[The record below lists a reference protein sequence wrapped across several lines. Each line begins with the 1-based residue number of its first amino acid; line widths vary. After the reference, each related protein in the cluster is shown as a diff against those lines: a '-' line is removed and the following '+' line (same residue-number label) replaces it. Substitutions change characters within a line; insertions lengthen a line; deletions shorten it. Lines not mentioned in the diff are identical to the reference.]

1 MNNQDKR
8 SGIKVHGYFK
18 RELQIDLM
26 IRQETNHKRSRLWTA
41 LNMRNH
47 ETSSLQPFFNAVRY
61 L

>member
-1 MNNQDKR
+1 MNNQHKR
-8 SGIKVHGYFK
+8 SGMKVHGYFK

-26 IRQETNHKRSRLWTA
+26 ILQEINHKRTRLWTA

-47 ETSSLQPFFNAVRY
+47 ETSSLQRFFNAIRY